1 MVKGVDNDKFGND
14 KFGNAKFGNEYLI
27 SSQEWQ
33 FGNANLVKINLTN
46 LKKNL
51 SRSAQHPSLI

>member
-27 SSQEWQ
+27 SSQE
-33 FGNANLVKINLTN
+33 
-46 LKKNL
+46 
-51 SRSAQHPSLI
+51 